1 MALLSNFISLA
12 KGQVDRGI
20 YVWDLNGV
28 RLKNLTEATI
38 KAKEK
43 DIENEETA
51 IKMWKARKDKYPD
64 AIAADCS
71 GFVVW
76 CLIQCGAK
84 KSGYDKTANGFYK
97 DECMDINKKELR
109 NGDLCFKIGIRDG
122 VRKIVHVG
130 IYCDGKVIED
140 RGRKW
145 GIVSRSLSLGGWDK
159 YGRLRINWEDN
170 PKQYVLTRILKKGC
184 EGSDVKELQ
193 KKLISLGISVGSRGV
208 DGEFGSKTKDGVIAF
223 QRKNPVACGK
233 GAIKN
238 YDDGV
243 VGQRTCEALGW
254 IWGKTKSVDD
264 TKFIPPNLI

>member
-12 KGQVDRGI
+12 KGQIDRGI

-109 NGDLCFKIGIRDG
+109 NGDLCFKIGTRDG
-122 VRKIVHVG
+122 VKKIVHVG

-170 PKQYVLTRILKKGC
+170 PKKYVLTRLLKKGC
-184 EGSDVKELQ
+184 KGSDVKELQ
-193 KKLISLGISVGSRGV
+193 TALLNKGYSLPKYGADSS
-208 DGEFGSKTKDGVIAF
+208 FGSETKTAVERLQKDFGLK
-223 QRKNPVACGK
+223 Q
-233 GAIKN
+233 
-238 YDDGV
+238 DGI
-243 VGQRTCEALGW
+243 VGQQTCEIALGW
-254 IWGKTKSVDD
+254 IWGKAKSVDD